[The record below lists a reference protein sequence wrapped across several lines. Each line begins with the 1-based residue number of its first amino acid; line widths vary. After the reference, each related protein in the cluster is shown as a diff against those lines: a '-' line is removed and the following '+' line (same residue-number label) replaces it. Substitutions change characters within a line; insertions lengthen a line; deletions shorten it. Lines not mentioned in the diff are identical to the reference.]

1 MFVKIGVGVLA
12 LVAVL
17 LVVIAT
23 RPAAFRIER
32 SATIAA
38 PAEVVFAQIEDLHR
52 WERWNPFEKGDA
64 SMRKT
69 FEGSP
74 AGVGSAYHYVSDHSG
89 EGRMTLTDVQP
100 GRRVGVRAEFIK
112 PMAATNDVE
121 FTLRPAPGGVT
132 VTWAMSGRNPFLGK
146 AISLFVNMDRMVGGQ
161 FEQGL
166 ADLKQLSEA
175 EARNAGATQAADA
188 DSGAASALAAR

>member
-1 MFVKIGVGVLA
+1 MLAKIGLGALA
-12 LVAVL
+12 LVAIL

-74 AGVGSAYHYVSDHSG
+74 AGIGSAYHYVSDHSG
-89 EGRMTLTDVQP
+89 EGRMTLTDLQP
-100 GRRVGVRAEFIK
+100 NRRVGVRAEFIK
-112 PMAATNDVE
+112 PLAATNDVE
-121 FTLRPAPGGVT
+121 FTLRPGPQGVT

-146 AISLFVNMDRMVGGQ
+146 AISLFINMDRMVGGQ

-166 ADLKQLSEA
+166 ADLKRLSEA
-175 EARNAGATQAADA
+175 EAHTAA
-188 DSGAASALAAR
+188 AL

>member
-1 MFVKIGVGVLA
+1 MLAKIGLGVLV

-38 PAEVVFAQIEDLHR
+38 PAEVVYAQIGDLHR

-74 AGVGSAYHYVSDHSG
+74 AGVGSAYHYVSDHAG
-89 EGRMTLTDVQP
+89 EGRMTLTDLRPNQ
-100 GRRVGVRAEFIK
+100 RVGVRAQFIK
-112 PMAATNDVE
+112 PMAATNDIE
-121 FTLRPAPGGVT
+121 FTLKPAAGGVT

-146 AISLFVNMDRMVGGQ
+146 AVSLFVNMDRMVGGQ
-161 FEQGL
+161 FEKGL
-166 ADLKQLSEA
+166 ADLKQVSEA
-175 EARNAGATQAADA
+175 EARSGAVTRADA
-188 DSGAASALAAR
+188 EPTAAVASR

>member
-1 MFVKIGVGVLA
+1 MLAKIGLGAVA
-12 LVAVL
+12 LIAIL

-38 PAEVVFAQIEDLHR
+38 PAEVVFAQIEDLPR

-69 FEGSP
+69 FEGTP
-74 AGVGSAYHYVSDHSG
+74 GVGSAYHYVSDHSG
-89 EGRMTLTDVQP
+89 EGRMTLTALQP
-100 GRRVGVRAEFIK
+100 NRRVGVRAEFIK

-121 FTLRPAPGGVT
+121 FTLRPAAGGVT

-146 AISLFVNMDRMVGGQ
+146 AISLFINMDRMVGGQ

-166 ADLKQLSEA
+166 ADLKRLSEA
-175 EARNAGATQAADA
+175 EAHTAVAVR
-188 DSGAASALAAR
+188 

>member
-1 MFVKIGVGVLA
+1 MSIARLGILFFVTVI
-12 LVAVL
+12 VL
-17 LVVIAT
+17 LWRLIAG

-69 FEGSP
+69 FEGAP
-74 AGVGSAYHYVSDHSG
+74 TGIGSAYHYVSDHAG
-89 EGRMTLTDVQP
+89 EGRMTLTDIQP
-100 GRRVGVRAEFIK
+100 NRRVGVRAEFIK

-121 FTLRPAPGGVT
+121 FTLRPASEGVT
-132 VTWAMSGRNPFLGK
+132 VTWAMSGRNSFLGK
-146 AISLFVNMDRMVGGQ
+146 AISLFVNMDRMVGGK

-166 ADLKQLSEA
+166 ADLKRLSEA
-175 EARNAGATQAADA
+175 EAHTAA
-188 DSGAASALAAR
+188 AL